1 MERRINIKFMVNVP
15 KDLGITIGESSI
27 KIEYCEDENNRC
39 VVKDNNTDKDDNTK
53 DLRNETFSSNM
64 SSMNCDSVTTE
75 NREKH
80 EENNS
85 ESQLLAP
92 TSARIPAPGEDTIEK
107 TTNIGIKGNVVSEEE
122 MEQLLGKIKL
132 CPKGRQAKMDDYRFN
147 LLTETMRMF
156 RATRDGRLL
165 DAWGYKNYN
174 SFQNAYYVHKSK
186 RKQAESEK

>member
-1 MERRINIKFMVNVP
+1 MNVP

-27 KIEYCEDENNRC
+27 KIEYSEDENNRC
-39 VVKDNNTDKDDNTK
+39 VVKDNNKDKNDNTK

-64 SSMNCDSVTTE
+64 GKVECDNTHIET
-75 NREKH
+75 NEKH
-80 EENNS
+80 EEGNS
-85 ESQLLAP
+85 ESSLLAP
-92 TSARIPAPGEDTIEK
+92 ASARIPAPGEDTIEN
-107 TTNIGIKGNVVSEEE
+107 TTNIGIKGNVVSKEE
-122 MEQLLGKIKL
+122 MDQLLEKIKL
-132 CPKGRQAKMDDYRFN
+132 CPKGRKARMDDYRFN
-147 LLTETMRMF
+147 LLTETIRMF